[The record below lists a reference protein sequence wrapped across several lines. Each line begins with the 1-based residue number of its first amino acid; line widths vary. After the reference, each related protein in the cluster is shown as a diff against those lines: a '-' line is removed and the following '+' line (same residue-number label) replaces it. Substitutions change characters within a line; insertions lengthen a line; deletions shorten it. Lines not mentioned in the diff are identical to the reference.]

1 MKGGLKMDEQIYSIP
16 VLQNEVQNLKERVAI
31 LEDEAKQDRK
41 EFTQVTKTISE
52 NLSRLAAIQEQQA
65 KQLEDMSSNIDS
77 LRDEMANNM
86 RWYQGIFGK
95 IVIAITII
103 ALVGWGVKGVSEITK
118 LIKL

>member
-1 MKGGLKMDEQIYSIP
+1 MNEEIYSIP
-16 VLQNEVQNLKERVAI
+16 VLRNEVQNLKERVAI
-31 LEDEAKQDRK
+31 LEEEAKQDRK
-41 EFTQVTKTISE
+41 EFTQVTKVISE
-52 NLSRLAAIQEQQA
+52 NLARLTTIQEQQA

-77 LRDEMANNM
+77 LRNEMTNNM

-103 ALVGWGVKGVSEITK
+103 ALVGWGVKGVSEIVK